1 MTGSEA
7 SAIGP
12 RRTLYDA
19 DTFPE
24 FWDRYQELHAS
35 DESRLAHVAGTAAAL
50 GMIGL
55 AVARHSWKLAI
66 AAPLVTS
73 AITRFGHSNEA
84 RRESRDTWVLRP
96 HWHLRAE
103 WRLLRDTFR
112 EYRRRQRIKRRFRR
126 DYDDEWM

>member
-1 MTGSEA
+1 MTGSE
-7 SAIGP
+7 SAP
-12 RRTLYDA
+12 HHPSRTLYDA

-50 GMIGL
+50 GMVGFAI
-55 AVARHSWKLAI
+55 ARRSWKLAS
-66 AAPLVTS
+66 AAPLVMS
-73 AITRFGHSNEA
+73 AINRFGHSGQA
-84 RRESRDTWVLRP
+84 RRESQDTWLLRP

-103 WRLLRDTFR
+103 WRLLRETVR

-126 DYDDEWM
+126 DYDDEWI